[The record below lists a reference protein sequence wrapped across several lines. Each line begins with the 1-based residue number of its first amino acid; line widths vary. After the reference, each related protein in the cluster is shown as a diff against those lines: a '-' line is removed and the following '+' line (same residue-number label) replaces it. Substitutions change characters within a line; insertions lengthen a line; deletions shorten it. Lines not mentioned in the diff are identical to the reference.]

1 MAVEPKP
8 PMPAMK
14 PLMMGAAPGGA
25 KMPSPQEVQ
34 SLLSEIDSV
43 IGKPGSEPGGEASGP
58 GLPKEEKFSS
68 TMPESTEPP
77 GMADVT
83 PIADTL
89 DVSMAKAQA
98 MYDAAQQ
105 MEQTKG
111 KSPMELASMLE
122 KDMSLRMQL
131 EKTAAGSEDEMARD
145 EMEKEGFKAP
155 TPSESPLPM

>member
-14 PLMMGAAPGGA
+14 PPMMGAAPGGA

-43 IGKPGSEPGGEASGP
+43 IGKPGGEPGGEGSSP
-58 GLPKEEKFSS
+58 QLPMEEKFST
-68 TMPESTEPP
+68 TMAEPASEP

-83 PIADTL
+83 PIADAL
-89 DVSMAKAQA
+89 DVSMEKAQA

-111 KSPMELASMLE
+111 KSPSDLADMLSTN
-122 KDMSLRMQL
+122 MGLRMQL

-145 EMEKEGFKAP
+145 AMEKEGFKAP

>member
-8 PMPAMK
+8 PMSAMK
-14 PLMMGAAPGGA
+14 PPMMGAAPGGA

-43 IGKPGSEPGGEASGP
+43 IGKPGEEGGSP
-58 GLPKEEKFSS
+58 QLPMEEKFST
-68 TMPESTEPP
+68 TMAEPASEP

-83 PIADTL
+83 PIADAL
-89 DVSMAKAQA
+89 DVSMEKAQA

-111 KSPMELASMLE
+111 KSPSDLADMLSTN
-122 KDMSLRMQL
+122 MGLRMQL

-145 EMEKEGFKAP
+145 AMEKEGFKAP